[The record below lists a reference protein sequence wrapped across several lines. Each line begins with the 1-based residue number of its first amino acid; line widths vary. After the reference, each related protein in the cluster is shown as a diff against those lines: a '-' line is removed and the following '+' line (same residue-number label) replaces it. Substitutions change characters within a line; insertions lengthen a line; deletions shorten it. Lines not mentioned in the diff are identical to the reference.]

1 MTIPEASQLILQAS
15 VMGKGGEIYV
25 LDMGEPIK
33 ISYLAE
39 QMIQLSGKVPGEDI
53 AIIYTGLRPGEKLY
67 EELFHEK
74 EALQSTGHAKILL
87 ARYRDFAWGRLNEI
101 MDQLNTACTEY
112 DEYAVRTLMKEL
124 VPEWSGYVQDVGR
137 DADQELVIVSG
148 KDSDSSAKE
157 SPTFH

>member
-1 MTIPEASQLILQAS
+1 MTIPEACQLILQAS
-15 VMGKGGEIYV
+15 VMGKGSEIFV

-39 QMIQLSGKVPGEDI
+39 QMIRLSGKIPGEDI

-87 ARYRDFAWGRLNEI
+87 ARHRDFGWGRLNEI
-101 MDQLNTACTEY
+101 MDQLNTACAEY
-112 DEYAVRTLMKEL
+112 DEPALRALMKEL
-124 VPEWSGYVQDVGR
+124 VPEWSSYVPDTDHG
-137 DADQELVIVSG
+137 ADHGVVIIPG
-148 KDSDSSAKE
+148 EDTDTAAKE
-157 SPTFH
+157 TPTFH